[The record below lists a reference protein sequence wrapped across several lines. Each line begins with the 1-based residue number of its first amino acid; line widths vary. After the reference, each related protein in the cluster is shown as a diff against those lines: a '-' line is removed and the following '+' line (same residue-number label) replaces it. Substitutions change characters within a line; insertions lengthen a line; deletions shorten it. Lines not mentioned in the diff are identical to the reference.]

1 MEIAKRFSS
10 IDICKG
16 LLIILVVM
24 VHVPLALD
32 RVGLDYPYVRFLTN
46 STCYFYTGFFMP
58 AFFLVSGY
66 ASNFNKPVRQ
76 FLMSNVKG
84 LLMPLLSLG
93 VLSKMVEFAA
103 FGDSFWTITTG
114 GINYFFLVETL
125 WFLSAMFVARILYLG
140 VYHTFRKD
148 YMRGLAMLLLLVV
161 GVALNHLHPEVQDPS
176 HYHNFFHYRNAMCLS
191 IFLWMGSVARH
202 HGISRKAVYCLGIAY
217 LPFWGLSWLLPVFR
231 PVPYTDS
238 TTLMLLQIPQFL
250 LFAVMGTAFMMMIA
264 CMFKK
269 NRILEFLGKNT
280 LVIYGAHFLLLR
292 CCVGVTYSWVDANS
306 KWESVIY
313 YFFLLFATLLL
324 SSALSLFFN
333 RKPAS
338 VFIGKF

>member
-66 ASNFNKPVRQ
+66 TSNFNKPVRQ

-93 VLSKMVEFAA
+93 VLSKIVELLA

-114 GINYFFLVETL
+114 GVNYFFLVETL
-125 WFLSAMFVARILYLG
+125 WFLSAMFVARILYWG

-161 GVALNHLHPEVQDPS
+161 GVALNHLHPEAQDPS

-217 LPFWGLSWLLPVFR
+217 LPFLGLSWLLPVFR

-238 TTLMLLQIPQFL
+238 TTLTLLQIPQFL
-250 LFAVMGTAFMMMIA
+250 LFAVTGTALMVCVSSWISNHRMLEYLGRQSLMVYAFHYLLMRSLAFPLASMINPMDKVSSCLFYGVYVSLPLIFSA
-264 CMFKK
+264 ALARLFRVKPL
-269 NRILEFLGKNT
+269 NYLVGK
-280 LVIYGAHFLLLR
+280 
-292 CCVGVTYSWVDANS
+292 W
-306 KWESVIY
+306 
-313 YFFLLFATLLL
+313 
-324 SSALSLFFN
+324 
-333 RKPAS
+333 
-338 VFIGKF
+338 